1 MPPRPVY
8 DSAQRAATVT
18 AIGFAAAVFAD
29 TPALRRGHPD
39 GQAEG
44 SDTGHVPPFTAV
56 TAMVGGWATAAADT
70 PLEHEPGL
78 QCGPHAALE

>member
-1 MPPRPVY
+1 MPPRPVD

-18 AIGFAAAVFAD
+18 MIGLAAAVFAD
-29 TPALRRGHPD
+29 TPALRRGQPD

-44 SDTGHVPPFTAV
+44 SEIGHVPPFAE
-56 TAMVGGWATAAADT
+56 TAMAADWATAAADT